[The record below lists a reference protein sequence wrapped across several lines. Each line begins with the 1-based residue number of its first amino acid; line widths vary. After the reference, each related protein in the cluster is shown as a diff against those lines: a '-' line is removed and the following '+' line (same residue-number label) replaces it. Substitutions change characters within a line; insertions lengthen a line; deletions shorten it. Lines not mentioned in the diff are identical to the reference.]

1 MTDKIEKTA
10 LNTSVGADERQSIQK
25 TTDSIIPTSNPKI
38 NDPTENSEE
47 SFEEM
52 CRRMQRL
59 TDPRYLHTIT
69 LTELFQTSYTSRPPI
84 IEGLLYAGAY
94 ILAGAPKIGK
104 SFMVAQIAY
113 HVSTGQDL
121 WEYKVHQGTVLYLAL
136 EDDFQRIQSR
146 MFMMYGVE
154 DTPNLHFA
162 TTAGKIGN
170 GLDEQLENFIREHSD
185 TNLIIIDT
193 MQKIREVGGEAYSY
207 ASDYEIIGKIKQFAD
222 QHGICVLTVHHTRKQ
237 QADDSFETISGT
249 TGLLGCADGS
259 LLMQKKKRTALEATI
274 DVVGRDQQDQ
284 ILYLKKD
291 PHTQIWNLERTENEP
306 YKEPPDLILKA
317 VSDLVS
323 PLVPTWM
330 GSPSELA
337 SAANINM
344 AANALT
350 KYLNVKYGKLL
361 DEYSIR
367 YENKAKHA
375 GRQVVLTFTPTGE
388 SKNKS

>member
-1 MTDKIEKTA
+1 
-10 LNTSVGADERQSIQK
+10 
-25 TTDSIIPTSNPKI
+25 
-38 NDPTENSEE
+38 
-47 SFEEM
+47 
-52 CRRMQRL
+52 
-59 TDPRYLHTIT
+59 
-69 LTELFQTSYTSRPPI
+69 
-84 IEGLLYAGAY
+84 
-94 ILAGAPKIGK
+94 
-104 SFMVAQIAY
+104 MV
-113 HVSTGQDL
+113 S
-121 WEYKVHQGTVLYLAL
+121 GT
-136 EDDFQRIQSR
+136 
-146 MFMMYGVE
+146 
-154 DTPNLHFA
+154 
-162 TTAGKIGN
+162 N
-170 GLDEQLENFIREHSD
+170 GL
-185 TNLIIIDT
+185 
-193 MQKIREVGGEAYSY
+193 
-207 ASDYEIIGKIKQFAD
+207 
-222 QHGICVLTVHHTRKQ
+222 
-237 QADDSFETISGT
+237 SGS
-249 TGLLGCADGS
+249 ADGT
-259 LLMQKKKRTALEATI
+259 LLMQKKKRTGLDATV

-375 GRQVVLTFTPTGE
+375 GRQVVLTFTPTSE